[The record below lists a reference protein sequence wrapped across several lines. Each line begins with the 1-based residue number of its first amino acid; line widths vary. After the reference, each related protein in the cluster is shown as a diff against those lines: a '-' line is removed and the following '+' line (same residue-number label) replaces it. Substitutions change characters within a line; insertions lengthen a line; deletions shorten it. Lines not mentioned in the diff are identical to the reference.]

1 MPKVVYKYTVPNEI
15 GAAIDLPVNSQVVHA
30 GLQRGDLVLWV
41 EHGQVGENTKRVP
54 RHFDVF
60 GTGHEIPD
68 DSRYVG
74 TFFDGLFVFH
84 VYETQYVAPTA
95 VLL

>member
-1 MPKVVYKYTVPNEI
+1 MKVIYKYTVPNER
-15 GAAIDLPVNSQVVHA
+15 GTAIELPVDSQVVHV
-30 GLQRGDLVLWV
+30 GLQRGDLMLWI
-41 EHGQVGENTKRVP
+41 EHGAVDANTRRAP

-74 TFFDGLFVFH
+74 TFFDGPFVFH
-84 VYETQYVAPTA
+84 VYETQYVAPTQ
-95 VLL
+95 VPL